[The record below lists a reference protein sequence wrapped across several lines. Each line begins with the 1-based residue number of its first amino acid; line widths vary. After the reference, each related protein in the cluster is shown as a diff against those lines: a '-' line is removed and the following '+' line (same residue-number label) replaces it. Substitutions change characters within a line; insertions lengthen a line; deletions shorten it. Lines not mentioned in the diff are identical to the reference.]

1 FSAYGQ
7 VVLRHADE
15 ARTGERAGRGL
26 RHRIDVVGQLLASE
40 LPAELDGPLRGGS
53 VGEAPRRVRF
63 REHLRAVDVVVFRRT
78 AEVHGRDLF
87 QFLERVHRGDVVRA
101 RHRERG
107 VAAELTDV
115 PRQVLAAVAALD
127 DAVLPV
133 VLQHL
138 GGDARRARVRERA
151 EIADAGVNV
160 ELAVRRDAHQA
171 VEAVESGRVISLAD
185 ADAGD
190 RRSLALPAALAALV
204 PVEAL
209 GTFRERFLQV
219 HARD

>member
-1 FSAYGQ
+1 
-7 VVLRHADE
+7 
-15 ARTGERAGRGL
+15 
-26 RHRIDVVGQLLASE
+26 
-40 LPAELDGPLRGGS
+40 
-53 VGEAPRRVRF
+53 
-63 REHLRAVDVVVFRRT
+63 
-78 AEVHGRDLF
+78 
-87 QFLERVHRGDVVRA
+87 
-101 RHRERG
+101 G

-190 RRSLALPAALAALV
+190 LRSLALPAALAALV

-219 HARD
+219 HARDRPPVGADPGARFRRIDAPDLEAVDVQRPGS